1 MAAETCRAGPS
12 HRDTGAAS
20 DLTSL
25 TADRQDI
32 SYIRV
37 HFVLMYSSLFLFSAL
52 RIEPCE
58 TLLSFSNEPTAIVI
72 HFIIL
77 LPTKFVTI
85 LCRDSYKYVH

>member
-32 SYIRV
+32 SYLLV
-37 HFVLMYSSLFLFSAL
+37 HFVLIYSSLFLFSAL
-52 RIEPCE
+52 RIEPSD
-58 TLLSFSNEPTAIVI
+58 TSLPFSNEPTANRYSLHNI
-72 HFIIL
+72 
-77 LPTKFVTI
+77 TAN
-85 LCRDSYKYVH
+85 

>member
-32 SYIRV
+32 SYLHV
-37 HFVLMYSSLFLFSAL
+37 HFVLIYSSLFLFSVL
-52 RIEPCE
+52 RIELCE
-58 TLLSFSNEPTAIVI
+58 TILSFYNEPTAIVI
-72 HFIIL
+72 HFIIFITAHKICDDTL
-77 LPTKFVTI
+77 SKFI
-85 LCRDSYKYVH
+85 